1 MKAKSTK
8 RGAGTFQV
16 EVSGISPHGIWLY
29 LGDREV
35 FLSFEAFPWFRE
47 ATIAAVMDVKR
58 PHPHHLHWPQLDVD
72 LSVESIDHP
81 DRYPLISRD
90 APTRR
95 PSSPR
100 SPAKPISA
108 ARRKSTRRPSS
119 RS

>member
-1 MKAKSTK
+1 MK

-16 EVSGISPHGIWLY
+16 EVSGISPHGVWLY

-47 ATIAAVMDVKR
+47 ATVAAVMDVKR

-90 APTRR
+90 APTSRL
-95 PSSPR
+95 SSPR
-100 SPAKPISA
+100 LQPKPISA

-119 RS
+119 SS